1 MLNTKAFTLV
11 IVFSFLSINKA
22 TASPLTLRETIRQ
35 AIENNLDVKFSEYS
49 VKEKEGNFEKTIGE
63 FDLNM
68 NLGWIYDE
76 DETPSASSLNGNGK
90 KSLNTI
96 NKTLSL
102 SFDKKFETGT
112 QVRLPYSY
120 LIANSDSTSRT
131 IRTTHEPS
139 FGIEISQPLLRI
151 FSKNHFIKDFMNKGY
166 DFEAAAK
173 EHGQKINET
182 IYKSIDLFYELLQ
195 ERKVMYLRKHSY
207 ENSLKDL
214 EFVQKKQQIGKA
226 SKIDLL
232 DARSKSSKKEE
243 VYLNTESNYYKLQK
257 EFSNYV
263 FSDPTRD
270 VVLIATDIELEDPP
284 QMENLNKLIE
294 ESIENRSDYK
304 QRLAELKKATL
315 NRHTSSFDRLPK
327 VELDTDLTFK
337 GLNQNFQNSH
347 EEVSDFEY
355 TSWKGEINIEQ
366 PLFMYAK
373 RSSFKMA
380 KLKLEQANLKLS
392 QLKQDIALELQTSF
406 KNINAHF
413 NRVKAL
419 KLSLAA
425 EKEKMKFSRAKY
437 HLGKL
442 SVFEFNQELENYEQ
456 IEVDLIKAQV
466 SYIMAKYTLSKTKGV
481 IAKEIESL

>member
-1 MLNTKAFTLV
+1 
-11 IVFSFLSINKA
+11 
-22 TASPLTLRETIRQ
+22 
-35 AIENNLDVKFSEYS
+35 
-49 VKEKEGNFEKTIGE
+49 
-63 FDLNM
+63 
-68 NLGWIYDE
+68 
-76 DETPSASSLNGNGK
+76 
-90 KSLNTI
+90 
-96 NKTLSL
+96 
-102 SFDKKFETGT
+102 
-112 QVRLPYSY
+112 
-120 LIANSDSTSRT
+120 
-131 IRTTHEPS
+131 
-139 FGIEISQPLLRI
+139 
-151 FSKNHFIKDFMNKGY
+151 
-166 DFEAAAK
+166 
-173 EHGQKINET
+173 
-182 IYKSIDLFYELLQ
+182 
-195 ERKVMYLRKHSY
+195 
-207 ENSLKDL
+207 
-214 EFVQKKQQIGKA
+214 
-226 SKIDLL
+226 
-232 DARSKSSKKEE
+232 
-243 VYLNTESNYYKLQK
+243 
-257 EFSNYV
+257 
-263 FSDPTRD
+263 
-270 VVLIATDIELEDPP
+270 
-284 QMENLNKLIE
+284 
-294 ESIENRSDYK
+294 
-304 QRLAELKKATL
+304 
-315 NRHTSSFDRLPK
+315 
-327 VELDTDLTFK
+327 
-337 GLNQNFQNSH
+337 LNQNFQNSH